1 MSLVRQRCPVW
12 AFKPNISFEN
22 ESGLPADDIKVPPGL
37 SSSGVPGPTYVT
49 PTRMVELLRQGSSSA
64 AGHNLGIVHGLTTA
78 ELSVRFADFSR
89 QWVQVST
96 GVPGR
101 FWQFRGGDIYLDL
114 SISVYVLEGDRP
126 ASNDPISSQIFKIIM
141 QHELLHVADEVD
153 LVTQWMPSEAYR
165 DHMVEKYL
173 SNAQTVDDSML
184 QSWFRGDRF
193 EDWLR
198 TGIWSA
204 EHNRRAGIRDTPK
217 EYAALQDQI
226 NALRRKQINRP

>member
-1 MSLVRQRCPVW
+1 MSLVSQRCPVW
-12 AFKPNISFEN
+12 DFKPNITFEN
-22 ESGLPADDIKVPPGL
+22 ESGLPSDDIKVPTGL
-37 SSSGVPGPTYVT
+37 SSSSVPGPTYVT
-49 PTRMVELLRQGSSSA
+49 PARMVELHQGSTSG

-78 ELSVRFADFSR
+78 ELSVRFPDFSR

-114 SISVYVLEGDRP
+114 SITVYVLEGDRP
-126 ASNDPISSQIFKIIM
+126 DSKDPISGQIFKIIY

-153 LVTQWMPSEAYR
+153 LVTEWMAAEAYR
-165 DHMVEKYL
+165 DHMVERYL
-173 SNAQTVDDSML
+173 TNAQTVDDSML
-184 QSWFRGDRF
+184 QTWFRGDHF
-193 EDWLR
+193 ADWLR
-198 TGIWSA
+198 TGVWTP
-204 EHNRRAGIRDTPK
+204 EHNRRGGIRDAPK